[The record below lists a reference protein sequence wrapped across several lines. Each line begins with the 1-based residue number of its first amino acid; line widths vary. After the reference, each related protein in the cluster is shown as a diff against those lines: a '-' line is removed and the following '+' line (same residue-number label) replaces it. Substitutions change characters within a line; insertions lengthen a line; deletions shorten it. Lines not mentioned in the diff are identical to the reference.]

1 MEDLLSFLIVISAG
15 LFLSEIFRRFHLPYV
30 IAMLVTGILIGPYCF
45 DAISL
50 NGTLDFLGTLGLVF
64 LMFMAGLEIKLSH
77 FSKIKGEVTKISIFN
92 GLVPFAAG
100 FLIGQYFGYGTL
112 GSLLIGII
120 FISSSVA
127 VVIPSLES
135 HRILKSKLGKII
147 VSSTVLEDGMSL
159 ILLSII
165 LQVVSPTT
173 FLPLPLFYVLLVA
186 VLIAMKFA
194 IPKIDEF
201 FFSKIKKRDLFEQEL
216 RFIFVVLIG
225 TVVLFEILGMHAI
238 IAGFF
243 TGLILSD
250 TIKSSKLKDKL
261 HALSYGLFIPI
272 FFIIVGMNTDITVFL
287 AAGGALVLTAAIV
300 IGSMATKFVGGWLG
314 GRLSGLNSP
323 QSLMLGAATIPQ
335 LSTSLAVAFIGF
347 EFDLLDHKLITAL
360 VVLSIVTT
368 FAGPF
373 LMGWICPECK
383 LPEKKKKPL
392 AKLKMI
398 KE

>member
-30 IAMLVTGILIGPYCF
+30 VAMVVTGILIGPYGF

-50 NGTLDFLGTLGLVF
+50 NGTLDFLGTIGLVF
-64 LMFMAGLEIKLSH
+64 LMFMAGLEIKLSY
-77 FSKIKGEVTKISIFN
+77 FGKIKGEVTKISIFN

-120 FISSSVA
+120 FISSSIA

-135 HRILKSKLGKII
+135 HRLLKSRVGKII
-147 VSSTVLEDGMSL
+147 ISSTVIEDGLSL

-165 LQVVSPTT
+165 LQVINPTT

-186 VLIAMKFA
+186 LLIAMKFA
-194 IPKIDEF
+194 IPKIDDF

-225 TVVLFEILGMHAI
+225 TVVLFDILGMHAI

-250 TIKSSKLKDKL
+250 TIKSQKLKDKL
-261 HALSYGLFIPI
+261 HAISYGLFVPI
-272 FFIIVGMNTDITVFL
+272 FFIIIGMNTDVTVFL
-287 AAGGALVLTAAIV
+287 TAGGALVLTAAIV
-300 IGSMATKFVGGWLG
+300 IGSMSTKFIGGWLG
-314 GRLSGLNSP
+314 GRLSGLNSQ
-323 QSLMLGAATIPQ
+323 QSFMIGAATIPQ
-335 LSTSLAVAFIGF
+335 LSTTLAVAFIGL
-347 EFDLLDHKLITAL
+347 EYNLLDHKLITAL
-360 VVLSIVTT
+360 VILSIVTT

-383 LPEKKKKPL
+383 LPPKGKKPS
-392 AKLKMI
+392 AKIKLLK
-398 KE
+398 E